1 MDFVEEE
8 IQGIYYIFVG
18 DSNDGMNCLG
28 IMANIHN
35 GLQEESP
42 VTVRFYEALG
52 GMPEKINLEK
62 YLTAEPQHK

>member
-1 MDFVEEE
+1 
-8 IQGIYYIFVG
+8 
-18 DSNDGMNCLG
+18 MNCLG